1 MNFLGSQNSFLYIYI
16 YIYIYIFY
24 IYIFFSFVS
33 LKIICT
39 KFNQPLNITFFSNLN
54 FLFREKKT

>member
-1 MNFLGSQNSFLYIYI
+1 MNFLGSQNSFL
-16 YIYIYIFY
+16 F

-39 KFNQPLNITFFSNLN
+39 NFNQPLNITFLKFELS
-54 FLFREKKT
+54 F